1 MMDLKSLYA
10 KNILVVG
17 VVRNSAKDI
26 GHNVEVLA
34 NSLIKFST
42 VCWLLIES
50 DSSDNTI
57 EVLGEISKKVEN
69 FRFISQGA
77 LLGSMPSRTERI
89 AYCRNIY
96 LQEIKKNA
104 LYADIEY
111 VVVSD
116 FDDTNKLLTEEAI
129 LSCWDRN
136 DWDVCTA
143 NQLGPYYDIWALRHP
158 IWQPNDCWLE
168 HRFLSQF
175 SMRPSD
181 LTYSCIFSKM
191 IQLPTNSDWLEVDS
205 AFGGLAVYRREVMC
219 NSAYIGLYGNG
230 IEVCEHVPFHL
241 RIKENG
247 GKIFINPRMVN
258 TDYTEHSLPLK
269 PHENSK

>member
-1 MMDLKSLYA
+1 M
-10 KNILVVG
+10 ILNENLFKGPILIVG
-17 VVRNSAKDI
+17 LIRNGESAI
-26 GHNVEVLA
+26 EQNVNQLRQALSKFKCVHW
-34 NSLIKFST
+34 LI
-42 VCWLLIES
+42 IES
-50 DSSDNTI
+50 DSSDGTLK
-57 EVLGEISKKVEN
+57 ELGEISKNIEN
-69 FRFISQGA
+69 FRFISQGN
-77 LLGSMPSRTERI
+77 LIEKMPLRTERL
-89 AYCRNIY
+89 AHCRNIY
-96 LQEIKKNA
+96 LNEIRSNS
-104 LYADIEY
+104 LYKDVSY

-219 NSAYIGLYGNG
+219 NSAYIGLYSNG

-247 GKIFINPRMVN
+247 GKIFISPRMVN

-269 PHENSK
+269 PYKNSQ